1 MSKRRKNGI
10 GFNAEIKSVKEEQK
24 DIPVVPNQ
32 GEQQNPDTPAEE
44 PKKGIFSN
52 IFISGVATVGKKALP
67 VAVKVGKTIAF
78 GSIVAGAYLLGRK
91 ASGSNDADE
100 DIVEDDSIEEES
112 EE

>member
-1 MSKRRKNGI
+1 MSKRRKNY
-10 GFNAEIKSVKEEQK
+10 GFIQNNTDNKEDMK
-24 DIPVVPNQ
+24 DIPVVPSQ

-44 PKKGIFSN
+44 PKKGIFSK
-52 IFISGVATVGKKALP
+52 IGSGVATVGKKALP

-78 GSIVAGAYLLGRK
+78 GGIVAGAYLLGKK
-91 ASGSNDADE
+91 ASGGNDAAE

>member
-10 GFNAEIKSVKEEQK
+10 GFNAEIKSVEEQK
-24 DIPVVPNQ
+24 DIPVVPSQ

-44 PKKGIFSN
+44 PKKGLFSK
-52 IFISGVATVGKKALP
+52 IGSGVATVGKKAIP

-78 GSIVAGAYLLGRK
+78 GGIVAGAYLLGKK
-91 ASGSNDADE
+91 ASGGNDADE
-100 DIVEDDSIEEES
+100 DIVEDDSVEEES

>member
-1 MSKRRKNGI
+1 MSKKRRNY
-10 GFNAEIKSVKEEQK
+10 GFVNQANDQEEQK
-24 DIPVVPNQ
+24 DIPVVPSQ

-44 PKKGIFSN
+44 PKKGIFSK
-52 IFISGVATVGKKALP
+52 IGSGVATVGKKALP

-91 ASGSNDADE
+91 ASGGNDADE
-100 DIVEDDSIEEES
+100 DIVEDDSVEEES